1 MYNKTRYTVS
11 QKRNKEEKGMKKT
24 LVSVLLCL
32 MLLATSTGL
41 AEELTIGYTVQNMQ
55 NAYFVSVVESMKAA
69 AKERGI
75 DLIVADAGG
84 DAVKHVNHIEDFI
97 AQDVDA
103 IIISPVDQEAPADAV
118 KAAKEA
124 GIAVVSLDQ
133 EVSGSDAYYG
143 ADDYDLGYMAGTI
156 AGNWLNGKLDDGTI
170 EDVLNSEGAI
180 EVVIVRYDII
190 KSVIR
195 RGDALKD
202 SLLATYKGDHE
213 IRFVYEQNAASADE
227 GFNLAETALTANPE
241 IALFLCI
248 NDSSALGVYEACLLR
263 KEHTPDN
270 TCIVGVDSL
279 PEALKLISE
288 NTMFKGTVSNSP
300 DTKGDETLD
309 IVMQVLENGPIEGRI
324 PFKLKGVDASNIAEY
339 ITD

>member
-1 MYNKTRYTVS
+1 M
-11 QKRNKEEKGMKKT
+11 KRILIAMM
-24 LVSVLLCL
+24 LLCL
-32 MLLATSTGL
+32 TLTIAGTGL
-41 AEELTIGYTVQNMQ
+41 AEELTIGYTVQNME

-69 AKERGI
+69 ARERGI
-75 DLIVADAGG
+75 NLIVADASA
-84 DAVKHVNHIEDFI
+84 DAAKHVNHIEDFI
-97 AQDVDA
+97 AQGVDA

-124 GIAVVSLDQ
+124 GIAVISLDQ

-143 ADDYDLGYMAGTI
+143 ADDYELGYMAGSL
-156 AGNWLNGKLDDGTI
+156 AGKWLNDKQADGTI
-170 EDVLNSEGAI
+170 EDVLDSDGVI
-180 EVVIVRYDII
+180 EVAIVRYDVI

-195 RGDALKD
+195 RGDGLRD
-202 SLLATYKGDHE
+202 SLLETYTGDHE
-213 IRFVYEQNAASADE
+213 IKFVYEQNAASADE

-241 IALFLCI
+241 ISIFLCI

-288 NTMFKGTVSNSP
+288 NTMYKGTVSNSP
-300 DTKGDETLD
+300 NTKGDETLD
-309 IVMQVLENGPIEGRI
+309 IVMQVLESGPIEERI
-324 PFKLKGVDASNIAEY
+324 PFKLQGIDSSNIADFLTE
-339 ITD
+339 